1 MNILNELKPDVETE
15 IVVKR
20 GEEKVTKKIVPEAK
34 N

>member
-20 GEEKVTKKIVPEAK
+20 AEERITKKIVPELK